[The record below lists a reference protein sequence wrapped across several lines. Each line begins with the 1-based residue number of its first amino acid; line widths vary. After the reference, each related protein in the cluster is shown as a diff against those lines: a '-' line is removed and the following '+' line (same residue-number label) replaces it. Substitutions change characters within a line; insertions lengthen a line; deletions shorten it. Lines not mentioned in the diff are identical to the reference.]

1 MNREHLGYFAA
12 GLVLMILVWTLFH
25 LLFPQWSGPFTEDMA
40 LAYLL
45 GWSGR
50 ATVPEKKKRDVSDD
64 GH

>member
-1 MNREHLGYFAA
+1 MKRMRYGYFAM
-12 GLVLMILVWTLFH
+12 GLVLMILVWTVFH

-50 ATVPEKKKRDVSDD
+50 ATIPEKKKRDVSHDR
-64 GH
+64 H